1 MSLDTIRLSQ
11 KAKDRLIVLKRRT
24 GISQWNILC
33 RWALCR
39 SLAEENP
46 PPDHEIKTD
55 SNVEI
60 AWSTFGGE
68 YAGVYLA
75 LLKARCLDDEGDVSE
90 ELLNATL
97 TRHLHRGIN
106 YLFTE
111 IDGRNIAQLLQFSSD
126 IRESDFD
133 RIS

>member
-24 GISQWNILC
+24 GITQWNILC

-39 SLAEENP
+39 SLAEKNP

-55 SNVEI
+55 SNIEI

-68 YAGVYLA
+68 YAGIYLV
-75 LLKARCLDDEGDVSE
+75 LLKSRCIEDEIESTE
-90 ELLNATL
+90 EILQKQLLA
-97 TRHLHRGIN
+97 HIHRGVN

-111 IDGRNIAQLLQFSSD
+111 ITKGEVVQLLYSPN
-126 IRESDFD
+126 RKL
-133 RIS
+133 